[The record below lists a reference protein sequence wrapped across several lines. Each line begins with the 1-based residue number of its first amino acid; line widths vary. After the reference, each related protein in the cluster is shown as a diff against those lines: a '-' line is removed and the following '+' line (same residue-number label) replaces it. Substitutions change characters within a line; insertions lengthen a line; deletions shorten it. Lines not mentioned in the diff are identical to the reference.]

1 MRLILSPGSWVSRLP
16 FCGGLRLQA
25 LSGSKTIKR
34 EKPRERMYRINSNLW
49 SEEGQRE
56 FWDLSPVSYFLS
68 TPRIPTKPLDRAGK
82 ECLIQRTWQEKC
94 FPCTQRVKFS
104 QLLEERAEVCWE
116 MLSLTRAATEF
127 YGLELLFCLS
137 LVYVYRDLQAH
148 PFHTSIISKGHPVNR
163 QEKHSSFFSE
173 KASTLLPW
181 QTPDLRQRFTQFL

>member
-1 MRLILSPGSWVSRLP
+1 MS
-16 FCGGLRLQA
+16 
-25 LSGSKTIKR
+25 
-34 EKPRERMYRINSNLW
+34 RINGNLW

-68 TPRIPTKPLDRAGK
+68 TSRIPTKPLDQAGK

-94 FPCTQRVKFS
+94 FPCTRRVKFS

-127 YGLELLFCLS
+127 YGLEFYFVYLLS
-137 LVYVYRDLQAH
+137 NDPYSYVYRDLQAH

-173 KASTLLPW
+173 KASTLLPL
-181 QTPDLRQRFTQFL
+181 QTPDLRKRFTQFI